1 MAKRLVVIVVGAIV
15 MMPCLAAVICTADSP
30 ATFIDSRS
38 GVRYEATTNV
48 VHTLNYDSSWVGE
61 DASAEVAIAVDGEEL
76 FRGTG
81 VGECAWTNKT
91 YGAHTLTYTTYISGV
106 AQDEVYST
114 TITALDVTGLGLP
127 GLQRVTFTGNAYD
140 TSYARAGSEPI
151 VTLDGEGMYDN
162 TIGTKTTYAYTGYMY
177 FRAGEEYTFRAYFD
191 DFSWVTVDGQTVVAR
206 NAGEC
211 KEGTG
216 SITFAEAGWR
226 AVDFRVANNGS
237 AGGLASGA
245 SYQGIWYQT
254 DLDTTWRQI
263 ADDGSG
269 TLLRT
274 GADYCSVEIISARM
288 RPSDPTILDIVY
300 KVTSPKE
307 TVKVRALA
315 YEDGK
320 RSFATAVPALTFADG
335 TEVNVG
341 DSVAANEEKTLSWQV
356 AADWATDLSKVR
368 IEIMVVEDEL
378 LPLHFVSIPAT
389 TSHAALQYSDT
400 TLTSSAVL
408 NALLWLYA
416 SQDEE
421 LSLTNGQLKNSAGL
435 LLADGTTIKNEAQT
449 VAWLFSRMGYSVLSG
464 DDLSYVNA
472 VMRTSLSPSGLRQ
485 FAVKTVAP

>member
-1 MAKRLVVIVVGAIV
+1 MQCG
-15 MMPCLAAVICTADSP
+15 
-30 ATFIDSRS
+30 
-38 GVRYEATTNV
+38 
-48 VHTLNYDSSWVGE
+48 NYIRT
-61 DASAEVAIAVDGEEL
+61 DAS
-76 FRGTG
+76 
-81 VGECAWTNKT
+81 
-91 YGAHTLTYTTYISGV
+91 
-106 AQDEVYST
+106 
-114 TITALDVTGLGLP
+114 
-127 GLQRVTFTGNAYD
+127 
-140 TSYARAGSEPI
+140 
-151 VTLDGEGMYDN
+151 
-162 TIGTKTTYAYTGYMY
+162 
-177 FRAGEEYTFRAYFD
+177 
-191 DFSWVTVDGQTVVAR
+191 
-206 NAGEC
+206 
-211 KEGTG
+211 
-216 SITFAEAGWR
+216 
-226 AVDFRVANNGS
+226 
-237 AGGLASGA
+237 
-245 SYQGIWYQT
+245 
-254 DLDTTWRQI
+254 
-263 ADDGSG
+263 
-269 TLLRT
+269 
-274 GADYCSVEIISARM
+274 
-288 RPSDPTILDIVY
+288 SDPTILDIVY

-421 LSLTNGQLKNSAGL
+421 LTLTNGQLKNSAGL